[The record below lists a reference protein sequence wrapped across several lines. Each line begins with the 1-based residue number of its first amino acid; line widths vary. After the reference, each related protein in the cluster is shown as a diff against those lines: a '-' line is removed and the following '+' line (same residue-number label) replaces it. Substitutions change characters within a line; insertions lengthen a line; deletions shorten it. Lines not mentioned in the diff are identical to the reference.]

1 MKKKIAII
9 AALLVVIVGVGIMF
23 MSQGTEP
30 EDIVKKVAISC
41 EEQSTDS
48 LVDVLSNNSLIQEEF
63 GRYIEDDIKE
73 INEELGIAPGSKLKV
88 NYTIE
93 EISDAP
99 DRYENEI
106 VTAANYYSSDNFI
119 SEVIVADVVF
129 STETGEEVNF
139 DIYIGFEDEEWKL
152 LFVD

>member
-1 MKKKIAII
+1 MRKKIAII
-9 AALLVVIVGVGIMF
+9 VALIAVIVGVGIIF

-30 EDIVKKVAISC
+30 EDIVKKVAIAC
-41 EEQSTDS
+41 EEQSADGLS
-48 LVDVLSNNSLIQEEF
+48 DVCSNNSVMQEEF
-63 GRYIEDDIKE
+63 GNIEDEIME

-88 NYTIE
+88 NYTIN
-93 EISDAP
+93 EISDASAR
-99 DRYENEI
+99 DEEEI

>member
-9 AALLVVIVGVGIMF
+9 IALLVVIIGVGIMF

-41 EEQSTDS
+41 EEQSTDGLS
-48 LVDVLSNNSLIQEEF
+48 DVRSNNSLIREEF
-63 GRYIEDDIKE
+63 GTSIENDIID

-88 NYTIE
+88 NYTINQ
-93 EISDAP
+93 ISDAP

-119 SEVIVADVVF
+119 SEVIVADVTL
-129 STETGEEVNF
+129 STETGEEVSL
-139 DIYIGFEDEEWKL
+139 DIYMGLEDEEWKL
-152 LFVD
+152 ICFD